1 MELFRKVIQQQ
12 HTPAINLIEAKLI
25 DYMDG
30 MPLAILLKLLDIFV
44 LVDLVE
50 PSFNIVV
57 TVV

>member
-1 MELFRKVIQQQ
+1 VIQQQ